1 MLRKNP
7 CLSCGACCAH
17 FRVSFYWAE
26 IDSEVNGTVPAE
38 MTDDISPFFRAMK
51 GTNHKNPR
59 CIALEGEIGQ
69 QAGCKIYAKRSSSC
83 ADFGIH
89 WENGSIRISR
99 ADLIRC
105 NQARKAH
112 GLTEITYQ
120 TTRFIIQRP
129 KMTHIVHMLSGFHPV
144 HKKQHKSL

>member
-1 MLRKNP
+1 MT
-7 CLSCGACCAH
+7 SAH
-17 FRVSFYWAE
+17 Y
-26 IDSEVNGTVPAE
+26 
-38 MTDDISPFFRAMK
+38 FRAMK

-99 ADLIRC
+99 EDLIRC
-105 NQARKAH
+105 NQARRAH

-120 TTRFIIQRP
+120 TTRFIVQRP
-129 KMTHIVHMLSGFHPV
+129 KMKHIVHMLSGFHPV
-144 HKKQHKSL
+144 HKKAA